1 MTKTLHRVIAV
12 TAIVAPTLHLIS
24 DILEW
29 SNGGFS
35 RVQLL
40 INYAGFLPMPF
51 LMIGLYAVQRPK
63 IGWLG
68 LLGAIIY
75 GIAFIYF
82 AHTTLLALEESF
94 PNYETLWQR
103 LSAVYTFHGGLM
115 VSGGLLFGFSALKTK
130 VLWQK
135 GVILFIV
142 GLLLNLLLAFLP
154 LPDILQITGSSIRNL
169 GLIGIGFGLMRT
181 LDSSNKFEHSESEI
195 NEAVKS

>member
-1 MTKTLHRVIAV
+1 MTKTLSRIIAV
-12 TAIVAPTLHLIS
+12 TAIAAPTLHLIS
-24 DILEW
+24 DVLEW
-29 SNGGFS
+29 SNDGFS

-51 LMIGLYAVQRPK
+51 LMLGLYAVQRPK

-68 LLGAIIY
+68 FIGAIAY
-75 GIAFIYF
+75 AVAFIYF
-82 AHTTLLALEESF
+82 SHTTLLALEESF

-103 LSAVYTFHGGLM
+103 LGAVYTFHGGLM
-115 VSGGLLFGFSALKTK
+115 VVGGLLFGFSTIKAK

-154 LPDILQITGSSIRNL
+154 LPDILQIIGSSIRNL
-169 GLIGIGFGLMRT
+169 GLIGIGVGLLRT
-181 LDSSNKFEHSESEI
+181 DS
-195 NEAVKS
+195 